1 MVNLV
6 ENKED
11 NINIHGK
18 ELREELKE
26 VNINMVEHSELKEHK
41 EDNSNREEH
50 SEVKLLKDNSN
61 MEVLKE
67 ELLELK
73 EVLLELKELKEV
85 LLVLKEVLLVL
96 KEALSEDR
104 LHREDNTITNGMEQL
119 KEILMETSK
128 DSYQMNL
135 VPLIIALKNKQEHL
149 LPASMLKFNNLQ
161 PPLETPLLR
170 LQAQY
175 SQQQLQLM

>member
-73 EVLLELKELKEV
+73 EVLLELKE
-85 LLVLKEVLLVL
+85 LKEVLLVL